1 MNSLFF
7 REQPTFCHVKRS
19 AQHVVETSSLF
30 VEHMKN
36 CKLMDFV
43 LSLRA
48 ASTEN
53 SKEVL
58 PPKVVLRSKEVL
70 PPKVVLRSKILIHFV
85 TLNITKHLMF
95 SAKKYIRQIKIYS
108 FSVPFS
114 PTNSITF
121 F

>member
-19 AQHVVETSSLF
+19 AQHIVETSSLF

-36 CKLMDFV
+36 CKLMDFI

-53 SKEVL
+53 
-58 PPKVVLRSKEVL
+58 SKEVL

-85 TLNITKHLMF
+85 TLNITKHLRF

>member
-7 REQPTFCHVKRS
+7 REQPALCHVKRS
-19 AQHVVETSSLF
+19 AQHVVETPSLF

-36 CKLMDFV
+36 CKLMDFI

-48 ASTEN
+48 TSTEN

-58 PPKVVLRSKEVL
+58 PPN
-70 PPKVVLRSKILIHFV
+70 VVLRSKILIHFV
-85 TLNITKHLMF
+85 TLNITKYLRF

>member
-36 CKLMDFV
+36 CKLMDFI

-53 SKEVL
+53 RKEML
-58 PPKVVLRSKEVL
+58 PPKVI
-70 PPKVVLRSKILIHFV
+70 LRSKILIHFV
-85 TLNITKHLMF
+85 TLNITKHLRF
-95 SAKKYIRQIKIYS
+95 
-108 FSVPFS
+108 
-114 PTNSITF
+114 
-121 F
+121 

>member
-1 MNSLFF
+1 MGLMNSLFF

-36 CKLMDFV
+36 CKLMDFI

-53 SKEVL
+53 
-58 PPKVVLRSKEVL
+58 SKEVL

-85 TLNITKHLMF
+85 TLNITKHLRF
-95 SAKKYIRQIKIYS
+95 
-108 FSVPFS
+108 
-114 PTNSITF
+114 
-121 F
+121 